1 MKEIYALIVEDQA
14 DSAEV
19 VARILTFHSR
29 SYEIATSAESALI
42 LLEEK
47 IPKIIMVH
55 LSLPQVDGWELLRI
69 IRNTPLIAKI
79 PVIAITSQHSNK
91 VAREAVEAGFNAYF
105 AKPLDT
111 TSFVRELDRVIEIGR
126 SDLRER

>member
-1 MKEIYALIVEDQA
+1 MEEIYALIVENQQ

-19 VARILTFHSR
+19 VARILKFHGR
-29 SYEIATSAESALI
+29 SHEIAPSAERALEI
-42 LLEEK
+42 LEEK
-47 IPKIIMVH
+47 IPKIIIVH
-55 LSLPQVDGWELLRI
+55 LSLPKVDGWELLRI

-111 TSFVRELDRVIEIGR
+111 TSFVRELDRVIEGSQ
-126 SDLRER
+126 SDLRTR